1 MMVPPALI
9 GLAVLF
15 AVNRLVLPRF
25 LRMSSFFWSVNI
37 ANLIAALWTY
47 IIGFPGMEDQTA
59 VRLLIGTLLLFH
71 IAQNLALR
79 DRERVR
85 VEGAPDRRVERLK
98 ALKAHSPADGDT
110 PTESG

>member
-9 GLAVLF
+9 ALAVLF

-25 LRMSSFFWSVNI
+25 LLVFGLFWLVNL
-37 ANLIAALWTY
+37 ADLGAALWIY
-47 IIGFPGMEDQTA
+47 ILGFPGMEDQTA
-59 VRLLIGTLLLFH
+59 VRVLIGTLLLFH

-79 DRERVR
+79 DRERSR

-98 ALKAHSPADGDT
+98 ALKVHSPDDRDT